1 MAKRSVLAILVIAL
15 SFAAC
20 GDEGS
25 SNPNTISILDDV
37 GMADIG
43 SDASQVDAGADADLD
58 MGADIDE
65 STAFISI
72 APQRPYVSLQQTKH
86 LTATLKI
93 DNVEVPDAVF
103 EWESL
108 TPEIASVDQDG
119 NVTGIA
125 AGEASILAS
134 FGETSSLAT
143 VLVYSVHK
151 GIAAGAAHSCTAKV
165 DGRVTCWGAN
175 DSMQAGRLDKAIAAT
190 AEEVQILGD
199 ELVLGIYAGFDH
211 SCATTNTGSARCWGN
226 NRSNQLGPLTTELE
240 RATPGQ
246 VVFGSPV
253 KKMALGKDFSCALLE
268 NSTIRCWGGN
278 SDKVINASSDAIM
291 TQPTNTQPSL
301 AFRDL
306 AAGDSHVCG
315 LASDFN
321 LYCWGDNSS
330 NQLGE
335 NAVGNGGHD
344 PVRIGNTQY
353 TAVAAYGDQ
362 TCAFSLFQGLQCWG
376 SSDGGFGDL
385 ALISTPTPTT
395 IPLVSPNFQ
404 RMSIGGSHA
413 CVVTA
418 DITYCWGKNDKGQLG
433 DNTVVDHALPE
444 PVFGSPNFEHLA
456 CGQEH
461 CCAIGPRGDVFC
473 WGENAD
479 GQLGDGSGSPQRLPV
494 FAPPTA
500 L

>member
-1 MAKRSVLAILVIAL
+1 MAIRSVLAILVITVV
-15 SFAAC
+15 FGGC
-20 GDEGS
+20 GDDEP
-25 SNPNTISILDDV
+25 SNPNNISILDDV
-37 GMADIG
+37 GMADDMG
-43 SDASQVDAGADADLD
+43 PDAQDDTDTDSDFD
-58 MGADIDE
+58 MGADVDE
-65 STAFISI
+65 SIAFITVE
-72 APQRPYVSLQQTKH
+72 PVRPYVSLQQTKH

-93 DNVEVPDAVF
+93 DNVEIPDTVF

-108 TPEIASVDQDG
+108 TPDIASVDQDG

-125 AGEASILAS
+125 AGEASIIAS
-134 FGETSSLAT
+134 FGEASRIAT

-151 GIAAGAAHSCTAKV
+151 GIAAGSAHNCAAKV
-165 DGRVTCWGAN
+165 DGRVTCWGSN
-175 DSMQAGRLDKAIAAT
+175 TSMQAGRLDKATAPT
-190 AEEVQILGD
+190 AEEIQIPGD
-199 ELVLGIYAGFDH
+199 DLALGIYAGVDH
-211 SCATTNTGSARCWGN
+211 SCATTDMGNAMCWGDN
-226 NRSNQLGPLTTELE
+226 GSNQLGPL
-240 RATPGQ
+240 ATNPEHAAPVQ
-246 VVFGSPV
+246 VAFGSPV

-268 NSTIRCWGGN
+268 NSVLRCWGGN
-278 SDKVINASSDAIM
+278 EDKVINGSADAIV
-291 TQPTNTQPSL
+291 TQPTITHSTFV
-301 AFRDL
+301 FRDI
-306 AAGDSHVCG
+306 AAGDTHMCG

-321 LYCWGDNSS
+321 LYCWGDNSL
-330 NQLGE
+330 NQLGD
-335 NAVGNGGHD
+335 NAAGNGGHD

-404 RMSIGGSHA
+404 RMSVGGSHA
-413 CVVTA
+413 CAVTA

-433 DNTVVDHALPE
+433 DNTVDDHALPE
-444 PVFGSPNFEHLA
+444 PVFGSPNFESLN

-461 CCAIGPRGDVFC
+461 CCAVGPRGDVFC
-473 WGENAD
+473 WGENAS

-500 L
+500 F